1 MSQEGNGD
9 RTGTSHTQAVTPAS
23 AAPLLCARPGASHGP
38 SRAASRWKSGD
49 HVTEPPRALSTCVA
63 EMGF

>member
-1 MSQEGNGD
+1 MSREGNGD
-9 RTGTSHTQAVTPAS
+9 RTGTSHTLAVTPAS
-23 AAPLLCARPGASHGP
+23 TVLLICARPGASRRP